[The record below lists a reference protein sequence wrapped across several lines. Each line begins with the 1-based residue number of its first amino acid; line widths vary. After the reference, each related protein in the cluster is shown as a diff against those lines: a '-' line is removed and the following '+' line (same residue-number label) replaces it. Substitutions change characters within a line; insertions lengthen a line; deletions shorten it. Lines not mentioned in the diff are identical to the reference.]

1 MISVVR
7 TVLVCVIL
15 LGTAAAEPVSFRR
28 AMELAL
34 QRSGTTA
41 IAAADQV
48 RAQQSYLE
56 LRNLYYPQM
65 TVGSGLGASAGFPL
79 SLEGAAPSILN
90 LTSQQ
95 YLLNLANRDYMKAA
109 KIDWKATD
117 IQKQD
122 SRDQVL
128 LETAITYIQLDQLVS
143 ELSVLRQQEQ
153 ASAKAEQITRERL
166 QEGVDSKVELTRA
179 ELSSAR
185 VRLRLTEAQGAADVL
200 RLRLSQLTGMPADS
214 IETMTESI
222 PELPPPPDTAEEV
235 VNASKGSPAVQLAEA
250 QAQAKAFRAQAE
262 HKQLLPTIDL
272 AGQYALLSRFNN
284 YDTFFLNFQRHNAT
298 GGLNIRFPFLN
309 TSQKAHAEAADA
321 EAVKARRQADG
332 VKEQV
337 ATETLRLQRL
347 VRQLMVG
354 RDIAKMEHELA
365 TSDVDA
371 VQAKLGA
378 GAATLR
384 DQENARAAEH
394 DKYVAFLDA
403 SFQLQK
409 AVLQLLR
416 QTGKLEGWALG
427 K

>member
-1 MISVVR
+1 MIAVVR
-7 TVLVCVIL
+7 TVLVCVVL
-15 LGTAAAEPVSFRR
+15 VGTAAAEPMSFRR

-34 QRSGTTA
+34 QHSGTTA
-41 IAAADQV
+41 IAAAEQV

-56 LRNLYYPQM
+56 LRNLYLPQM

-90 LTSQQ
+90 FTSQQ
-95 YLLNLANRDYMKAA
+95 YLLNLANRDFMKAA
-109 KIDWKATD
+109 KTEWKATD
-117 IQKQD
+117 FQKQD

-128 LETAITYIQLDQLVS
+128 LETAVTYIQLDQLTS

-153 ASAKAEQITRERL
+153 AAGKAEQITRERL

-179 ELSSAR
+179 ELNSAR
-185 VRLRLTEAQGAADVL
+185 VRLRLAETQGAADVL
-200 RLRLSQLTGMPADS
+200 RLRLSQLTGVPADS

-222 PELPPPPDTAEEV
+222 PELPPPPESAEEV
-235 VNASKGSPAVQLAEA
+235 VNASKANPAVQLADA

-309 TSQKAHAEAADA
+309 FSQKAHAQAADA
-321 EAVKARRQADG
+321 EALKARRQAEG

-365 TSDVDA
+365 MSDVDSM
-371 VQAKLGA
+371 QAKLEA

-384 DQENARAAEH
+384 DQENVRAAEH
-394 DKYVAFLDA
+394 DKYVAYLDA

-427 K
+427 Q